1 MGEKKPRVIGY
12 SKAAVEQNSRKCKRE
27 GPAWQTASFSA
38 RSPVILGPNDFYL
51 ASAGTAGRFASPD
64 QHQFPK
70 AMARP
75 SMWAVILLGCVVRS
89 VPAPVRLS

>member
-1 MGEKKPRVIGY
+1 MGGKKPRVIGY

-51 ASAGTAGRFASPD
+51 ASAGQFASPD

-75 SMWAVILLGCVVRS
+75 SMWAVILLVVRS

>member
-1 MGEKKPRVIGY
+1 M
-12 SKAAVEQNSRKCKRE
+12 
-27 GPAWQTASFSA
+27 
-38 RSPVILGPNDFYL
+38 ILGPNDFYL
-51 ASAGTAGRFASPD
+51 ASAGQFASPD

-75 SMWAVILLGCVVRS
+75 SMWAVILLVCVVRS